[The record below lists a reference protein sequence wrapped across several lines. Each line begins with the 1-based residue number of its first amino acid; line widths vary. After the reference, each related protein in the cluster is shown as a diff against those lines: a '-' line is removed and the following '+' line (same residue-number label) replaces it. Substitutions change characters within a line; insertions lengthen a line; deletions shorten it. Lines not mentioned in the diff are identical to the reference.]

1 MSDYPPPTVP
11 PATPP
16 PPGGGSYTPP
26 PPPPP
31 YGGGPGGPGAPGPGG
46 PVSSDRQ
53 LMIALSY
60 LGLLA
65 LIPYLTKKD
74 DPDTE
79 LRWHA
84 KNGMALFILDVVL
97 WVAIM
102 VISWALSSMGSTI
115 GCLGG
120 GLITAVQCIL
130 WIGLLA
136 LHIYCLIKA
145 LGGQRVRIPVVT
157 DFAEKSL

>member
-26 PPPPP
+26 PPPP
-31 YGGGPGGPGAPGPGG
+31 YGGGGPAAPGPGG

-53 LMIALSY
+53 LMIALAY
-60 LGLLA
+60 LGPLA

-74 DPDTE
+74 DPDAE
-79 LRWHA
+79 VRWHA
-84 KNGMALFILDVVL
+84 KNGLALFILDIVL
-97 WVAIM
+97 WVLFFILGW
-102 VISWALSSMGSTI
+102 VISAMGATI

-120 GLITAVQCIL
+120 GLLTALQCIL
-130 WIGLLA
+130 WVGLFA
-136 LHIYCLIKA
+136 LHVYCLIKA
-145 LGGQRVRIPVVT
+145 INGQRVRIPVMT

>member
-31 YGGGPGGPGAPGPGG
+31 LGGGPGAGG

-60 LGLLA
+60 LGILA
-65 LIPYLTKKD
+65 LIPYLTKKN

-79 LRWHA
+79 VRWHS
-84 KNGMALFILDVVL
+84 KNGMGLFILDVVL
-97 WVAIM
+97 WVAFLL
-102 VISWALSSMGSTI
+102 VGYVLSNTAI
-115 GCLGG
+115 GCGMG
-120 GLITAVQCIL
+120 MIQCVVWL
-130 WIGLLA
+130 ALLA
-136 LHIYCLIKA
+136 LHIYCIVKA

>member
-1 MSDYPPPTVP
+1 MSEIPPPTVP

-31 YGGGPGGPGAPGPGG
+31 MSGGTSP
-46 PVSSDRQ
+46 SSDRT
-53 LMIALSY
+53 LMIVLSY

-74 DPDTE
+74 DAE
-79 LRWHA
+79 IHWHA
-84 KNGMALFILDVVL
+84 KNGVGLLILDVVV
-97 WVAIM
+97 WVVFMIIAW
-102 VISWALSSMGSTI
+102 VLPSNLL
-115 GCLGG
+115 GCGVG
-120 GLITAVQCIL
+120 MIQCVV
-130 WIGLLA
+130 WIGILV
-136 LHIYCLIKA
+136 LHVYCIVQA
-145 LGGQRVRIPVVT
+145 VGGKRPRIPVVT

>member
-1 MSDYPPPTVP
+1 MSEIPPPTVP

-31 YGGGPGGPGAPGPGG
+31 GGVSP
-46 PVSSDRQ
+46 SSDRT
-53 LMIALSY
+53 LMIVLSY

-74 DPDTE
+74 DPE
-79 LRWHA
+79 ILWHA
-84 KNGMALFILDVVL
+84 KNGVGLLILDVV
-97 WVAIM
+97 VS
-102 VISWALSSMGSTI
+102 V
-115 GCLGG
+115 
-120 GLITAVQCIL
+120 GLIILGIIVRSTALGCGFSVINCVI
-130 WIGLLA
+130 WIGILA
-136 LHIYCLIKA
+136 LHIYCIIQA
-145 LGGQRVRIPVVT
+145 VGGKKPRIPVVT

>member
-1 MSDYPPPTVP
+1 MSEIPPPTVP

-31 YGGGPGGPGAPGPGG
+31 QAGGSGMSP
-46 PVSSDRQ
+46 SSDRT
-53 LMIALSY
+53 LMIVLSY

-74 DPDTE
+74 DPE
-79 LRWHA
+79 IHWHA
-84 KNGMALFILDVVL
+84 KNGVGLLILDVVV
-97 WVAIM
+97 WVLLFVVGM
-102 VISWALSSMGSTI
+102 VISNAAI
-115 GCLGG
+115 GCGLG
-120 GLITAVQCIL
+120 AVNCVV

-136 LHIYCLIKA
+136 LHIYCIIQA
-145 LGGQRVRIPVVT
+145 VGGKRPRIPVVT
-157 DFAEKSL
+157 DFAEKTL

>member
-1 MSDYPPPTVP
+1 MSDYAPPTVP

-31 YGGGPGGPGAPGPGG
+31 TGGGPGAGG

-60 LGLLA
+60 LGILA
-65 LIPYLTKKD
+65 LIPYLTKKN
-74 DPDTE
+74 DPDAE
-79 LRWHA
+79 VRWHS
-84 KNGMALFILDVVL
+84 KNGMGLFILDVVL
-97 WVAIM
+97 WVAFLL
-102 VISWALSSMGSTI
+102 VGYVLSNTAI
-115 GCLGG
+115 GCGMG
-120 GLITAVQCIL
+120 MIQCVVWL
-130 WIGLLA
+130 ALLA
-136 LHIYCLIKA
+136 LHIYCIVKA
-145 LGGQRVRIPVVT
+145 LGGQRVRIPIVT

>member
-1 MSDYPPPTVP
+1 MSEIPPPTVP

-31 YGGGPGGPGAPGPGG
+31 GGVSP
-46 PVSSDRQ
+46 SSDRT
-53 LMIALSY
+53 LMVVLSY

-74 DPDTE
+74 DAE
-79 LRWHA
+79 IHWHA
-84 KNGMALFILDVVL
+84 KNGVGLLILDVVV
-97 WVAIM
+97 WVVFM
-102 VISWALSSMGSTI
+102 VITWVMPSDLL
-115 GCLGG
+115 GCGVG
-120 GLITAVQCIL
+120 MIQCVV
-130 WIGLLA
+130 WIGILV
-136 LHIYCLIKA
+136 LHIYCIIQA
-145 LGGQRVRIPVVT
+145 VGGKRPRIPVVT